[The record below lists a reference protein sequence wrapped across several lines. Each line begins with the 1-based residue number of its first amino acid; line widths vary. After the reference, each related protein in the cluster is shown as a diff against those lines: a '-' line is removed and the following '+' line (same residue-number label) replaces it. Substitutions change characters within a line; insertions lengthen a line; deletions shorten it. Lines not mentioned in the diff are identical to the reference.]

1 MANSLHCDI
10 VSVKE
15 AIYSGSVEMMIARGR
30 AGELGIL
37 PGHAPLLTQLHPG
50 PVRVIKEGGQ
60 EEVFYVSG
68 GMLEVQPHVVT
79 ILADTAIR
87 ADSIDE
93 AAAIEARNAAMAAL
107 QNQKSEM
114 DTGAALAALAEAA
127 GQLRTLQQLKNR
139 A

>member
-15 AIYSGSVEMMIARGR
+15 AIYSGSVQMLIARSVG
-30 AGELGIL
+30 GDVGIL

-50 PVRVIKEGGQ
+50 AVRVIKEGGV
-60 EEVFYVSG
+60 EEMFYVSG
-68 GMLEVQPHVVT
+68 GMLEVQPHVIT
-79 ILADTAIR
+79 ILADTAVR
-87 ADSIDE
+87 AENIDE
-93 AAAIEARNAAMAAL
+93 AAAVEARNAAMAAL

-114 DTGAALAALAEAA
+114 DTGAALAALAESAA
-127 GQLRTLQQLKNR
+127 QLRTLQKLKNR

>member
-10 VSVKE
+10 VSIKE
-15 AIYSGSVEMMIARGR
+15 SIYAGSVQMLIAHGR
-30 AGELGIL
+30 AGDLGIL
-37 PGHAPLLTQLHPG
+37 PGHAPLLAQLNPG

-68 GMLEVQPHVVT
+68 GVLEVQPHIVT
-79 ILADTAIR
+79 ILADTAVR
-87 ADSIDE
+87 ADNIDE
-93 AAAIEARNAAMAAL
+93 AAAVKAREDALAAL

>member
-1 MANSLHCDI
+1 M
-10 VSVKE
+10 
-15 AIYSGSVEMMIARGR
+15 
-30 AGELGIL
+30 
-37 PGHAPLLTQLHPG
+37 LTQLNPG

-68 GMLEVQPHVVT
+68 GVLEVQPHIVT
-79 ILADTAIR
+79 ILADTAVR
-87 ADSIDE
+87 ADNIDE
-93 AAAIEARNAAMAAL
+93 AAAVKAREDALAAL

>member
-10 VSVKE
+10 VSIKE
-15 AIYSGSVEMMIARGR
+15 SIYTGSVEMLIAHGR
-30 AGELGIL
+30 VGDIGVL
-37 PGHAPLLTQLHPG
+37 PGHAPLLTQLNPG

-68 GMLEVQPHVVT
+68 GVLEVQPHIVT
-79 ILADTAIR
+79 ILADTAVR
-87 ADSIDE
+87 ADNIDE
-93 AAAIEARNAAMAAL
+93 AAAIKAREDALAAL

>member
-10 VSVKE
+10 VSIKE
-15 AIYSGSVEMMIARGR
+15 AIYTGSVQMLIAHGR
-30 AGELGIL
+30 VGDIGVL
-37 PGHAPLLTQLHPG
+37 PGHAPLLTQLNPG

-68 GMLEVQPHVVT
+68 GVLEVQPHIVT
-79 ILADTAIR
+79 ILADTAVR
-87 ADSIDE
+87 ADNIDE
-93 AAAIEARNAAMAAL
+93 AAALKAREDALAAL

>member
-10 VSVKE
+10 VSIKE
-15 AIYSGSVEMMIARGR
+15 SIYTGSVQMLIAHGR
-30 AGELGIL
+30 VGDIGVL
-37 PGHAPLLTQLHPG
+37 PGHAPLLTQLNPG

-68 GMLEVQPHVVT
+68 GVLEVQPHIVT
-79 ILADTAIR
+79 ILADTAVR
-87 ADSIDE
+87 ADNIDE
-93 AAAIEARNAAMAAL
+93 AAAVKAREDALAAL

>member
-10 VSVKE
+10 VSIKE
-15 AIYSGSVEMMIARGR
+15 AIYTGSVQMLIAHGR
-30 AGELGIL
+30 VGDIGVL
-37 PGHAPLLTQLHPG
+37 PGHAPLLTQLNPG

-68 GMLEVQPHVVT
+68 GVLEVQPHIVT
-79 ILADTAIR
+79 ILADTAVR
-87 ADSIDE
+87 ADNIDE
-93 AAAIEARNAAMAAL
+93 AAAVKAREDALAAL

>member
-10 VSVKE
+10 VSIKE
-15 AIYSGSVEMMIARGR
+15 AIYTGSVQMLIAHGR
-30 AGELGIL
+30 VGDIGVL
-37 PGHAPLLTQLHPG
+37 PGHAPLLTQLNPG

-68 GMLEVQPHVVT
+68 GVLEVQPHIVT
-79 ILADTAIR
+79 ILADTAVR
-87 ADSIDE
+87 ADNIDE
-93 AAAIEARNAAMAAL
+93 AAAIKAREDALAAL

>member
-10 VSVKE
+10 VSIKE
-15 AIYSGSVEMMIARGR
+15 AIYTGSVRMLIAHGR
-30 AGELGIL
+30 VGDIGVL
-37 PGHAPLLTQLHPG
+37 PGHAPLLTQLDPG
-50 PVRVIKEGGQ
+50 PKENGE

-68 GMLEVQPHVVT
+68 GVLEVQPHVVT
-79 ILADTAIR
+79 ILADTAVR

-93 AAAIEARNAAMAAL
+93 AAAIEARSAALAAL
-107 QNQKSEM
+107 QNQKSEL

-127 GQLRTLQQLKNR
+127 GRLRTLQQLKNR

>member
-10 VSVKE
+10 VSIKE
-15 AIYSGSVEMMIARGR
+15 AIYTGSVQMLIAHGR
-30 AGELGIL
+30 VGDIGVL
-37 PGHAPLLTQLHPG
+37 PGHAPLLTQLNPG

-68 GMLEVQPHVVT
+68 GVLEVQPHIVT
-79 ILADTAIR
+79 ILADTAVR
-87 ADSIDE
+87 ADNIDE
-93 AAAIEARNAAMAAL
+93 AAAVKAREDALAAL

-114 DTGAALAALAEAA
+114 DTGAALPALAEAA

>member
-10 VSVKE
+10 VSIKE
-15 AIYSGSVEMMIARGR
+15 SIYTGSVEMLIAHGR
-30 AGELGIL
+30 VGDIGVL
-37 PGHAPLLTQLHPG
+37 PGHAPLLTQLNPG

-68 GMLEVQPHVVT
+68 GVLEVQPHIVT
-79 ILADTAIR
+79 ILADTAVR
-87 ADSIDE
+87 ADNIDE
-93 AAAIEARNAAMAAL
+93 AAAVKAREDALAAL

>member
-10 VSVKE
+10 VSIKE
-15 AIYSGSVEMMIARGR
+15 SIYTGSVQMLIAHGR
-30 AGELGIL
+30 VGDIGVL
-37 PGHAPLLTQLHPG
+37 PGHAPLLTQLNPG

-68 GMLEVQPHVVT
+68 GVLEVQPHIVT
-79 ILADTAIR
+79 ILADTAVR
-87 ADSIDE
+87 ADNIDE
-93 AAAIEARNAAMAAL
+93 AAALKAREDALAAL

>member
-10 VSVKE
+10 VSAKE
-15 AIYSGSVEMMIARGR
+15 AIYSGSVQMLIARGR

-50 PVRVIKEGGQ
+50 PVRVIKEGGE

-79 ILADTAIR
+79 ILADTAVR
-87 ADSIDE
+87 ADNIDE